1 MTTTTAWAHLPNA
14 KHIDAVLA
22 DVNTRPEVWDAA
34 LDAAWYAAWAA
45 ARQAARDAARAEVWD
60 AARQAALDAAWDAAW
75 GAAWDAILA
84 LIAWDLSADLV
95 DLPPDVLRTMADLAP
110 EPVNHQAV
118 LLLPWAI
125 VRATT

>member
-22 DVNTRPEVWDAA
+22 DVNTRPEVWKAA
-34 LDAAWYAAWAA
+34 
-45 ARQAARDAARAEVWD
+45 WD
-60 AARQAALDAAWDAAW
+60 AARQAALDAARPAALDAARQAARAAAWAATWDAV
-75 GAAWDAILA
+75 WDVIRA
-84 LIAWDLSADLV
+84 LVAWDLSADLV